1 MKTLNLNIVLL
12 STLVSASAM
21 ANNSVGPQNASFDDV
36 LPGQQSAKSFVAP
49 VADTDTAQKAS
60 NIAAPED
67 TSADAKEAAAP
78 QTWSQWGWDYM
89 SSAAS
94 TAASAATSAAK
105 AAGNYTLE
113 SAYEVGKWGLA
124 ANLNYMAKP
133 VISEVTALGVGG
145 IAGAAAVVLA
155 GPAAMVPAAK
165 TAYGAT
171 KATLTA
177 ADYVAP
183 WAHGALAAGYA
194 SATKA
199 LVVEPAIKAAP
210 YVANAVY
217 NGASVAADYAT
228 QAAKGAYGYFASA
241 E

>member
-21 ANNSVGPQNASFDDV
+21 ANNSVDLQNIAIDDV

-49 VADTDTAQKAS
+49 VADMDTAQKAA
-60 NIAAPED
+60 NATNTED
-67 TSADAKEAAAP
+67 TSADAKETAAP

-105 AAGNYTLE
+105 AAGNYAVD
-113 SAYEVGKWGLA
+113 SAYDVVKWGVA

-133 VISEVTALGVGG
+133 VISEVTALGVGAV
-145 IAGAAAVVLA
+145 AGATAGLFA

-165 TAYGAT
+165 TGYGGT
-171 KATLTA
+171 KMVLTA

-183 WAHGALAAGYA
+183 WAHGALAAAYA
-194 SATKA
+194 SATKT

-210 YVANAVY
+210 YVASAVY